1 MILVFPCLL
10 MIIHHMIVDLPETPH
25 KSLLVASIL
34 STRNLSIKP
43 MHHLVAITKIV
54 LHSGSTR
61 LIIKHI
67 KHLAKIHRGPI
78 RSPIPDQPENDA
90 VRVVLQFNIFVHP
103 YLP

>member
-1 MILVFPCLL
+1 MVVN
-10 MIIHHMIVDLPETPH
+10 HMIVDLPETPH

-43 MHHLVAITKIV
+43 MHDLKPITKII
-54 LHSGSTR
+54 LHSSSTR

-67 KHLAKIHRGPI
+67 KNLAKIHRCPI

>member
-1 MILVFPCLL
+1 MVVDH
-10 MIIHHMIVDLPETPH
+10 MIIDLPETTN
-25 KSLLVASIL
+25 KSLLVACIL
-34 STRNLSIKP
+34 SSRNLSIEP
-43 MHHLVAITKIV
+43 MHDLIPITKIV

-67 KHLAKIHRGPI
+67 KHLAKIHRCPI
-78 RSPIPDQPENDA
+78 RSPIPNQPENDA